1 MQIKRVAANSNAVL
15 PVGTII
21 RGVALFAGADAAS
34 VKLYEAATVT
44 GTDILALNS
53 PLADS
58 RDIMLPG
65 AGKKL
70 TTLPLSVGLSGTSPV
85 AYIFYD

>member
-1 MQIKRVAANSNAVL
+1 MQIKRIAADTNAAL
-15 PVGTII
+15 PVGTVI
-21 RGVALFAGADAAS
+21 RGVALFGGSDATS

-44 GTDILALNS
+44 GTDFFALNT
-53 PLADS
+53 PTADT
-58 RDIMLPG
+58 REVMFPG

-70 TTLPLSVGLSGTSPV
+70 LTNALSVDITGTAAV